1 MSFASNDT
9 LVVDA
14 NNNKI
19 IREIDAAR
27 VHKNDSEDGLYED
40 IEDLQIEDI
49 LNEDPGALLTADR
62 PAEDGEFTANFSDYT
77 EEVAEEDVST
87 TEEDV
92 EAYMEEARKKAD
104 TMYEDA
110 KNRGYSDGYDEGVV
124 AGKAEYEEKQAA
136 LEIEI
141 NKAREDLEL
150 AREQMIADLE
160 PKFVD
165 IACELMKKLTSISLE
180 EDKNIL
186 VYLMN
191 NAVKEIEGSKKFTF
205 RVSDADYEY
214 VEEHKSDIYG
224 YKNPNIEFEF
234 FADSKL
240 VKGQCVIETDNG
252 IIDCSLDVQLDNI
265 IRAMKLLSRA

>member
-1 MSFASNDT
+1 M
-9 LVVDA
+9 VDA
-14 NNNKI
+14 NNNRI

-27 VHKNDSEDGLYED
+27 VQENDLQKDIYED

-62 PAEDGEFTANFSDYT
+62 SKEEDEFTANFGDYV
-77 EEVAEEDVST
+77 EEVTDDNVSAI

-110 KNRGYSDGYDEGVV
+110 KNRGYSDGYDEGIA
-124 AGKAEYEEKQAA
+124 AGKAEYEEKQVA
-136 LEIEI
+136 LELEI

-165 IACELMKKLTSISLE
+165 VACELMKKLTSISLE

-234 FADSKL
+234 FSDSKL
-240 VKGQCVIETDNG
+240 VKGKCVIETDNG